1 VEISTSGVAEP
12 GTLCQGQVMSDETG
26 PPPGRR
32 LRIGIDAHVL
42 GRQLT
47 GNERVVSNLIAA
59 LRRVCDHE
67 LFIYLTDRDADRAW
81 RARGYRD
88 TKVRRL
94 RVQRRL
100 FRWPIG
106 LPTASARDRIDVLL
120 AHAHRPPIAP
130 CPVVALIHDL
140 APTRI
145 PHDLAPFERRYLP
158 VTLPWSIRH
167 SDAII
172 AVSEFTK
179 REIVAVCGVP
189 ARRIAVAHNAVD
201 PGLVDG
207 APGQAPVVPPY
218 FLAVGNLQPR
228 KNLETVIRAYR
239 KASESTVGERL
250 VIIGK
255 ATAQGSQVYEEA
267 ADLQAAGRV
276 VFTGYVDDQ
285 TMSGALRGASAF
297 VFPSLYEGFG
307 LPPLEAMAAGAPV
320 IASDI
325 PATREVLGDAAMLVA
340 AKDVDAWAEA
350 LRQISSDPGLRER
363 LSVRGRVRSS
373 SFSWEDSARIVAATL
388 ERVAAGGGS

>member
-1 VEISTSGVAEP
+1 MEHSSHE
-12 GTLCQGQVMSDETG
+12 
-26 PPPGRR
+26 R
-32 LRIGIDAHVL
+32 LRIGIDAHML
-42 GRQLT
+42 GRRLT

-67 LFIYLTDRDADRAW
+67 LFIYLTDPQADRAW
-81 RARGYRD
+81 RARGYRG

-94 RVQRRL
+94 RVQQRL

-106 LPTASARDRIDVLL
+106 MPTAAARDRIDVLL

-130 CPVVALIHDL
+130 CPVVTLIHDL

-145 PHDLAPFERRYLP
+145 PHDLSPLERRYMP

-167 SDAII
+167 SQAIV

-189 ARRIAVAHNAVD
+189 AERIAVAHDAVD
-201 PGLVDG
+201 PGLFDG
-207 APGQAPVVPPY
+207 ALGQAPVDPPY

-239 KASESTVGERL
+239 KAVESGVRERL
-250 VIIGK
+250 VIVGK
-255 ATAQGSQVYEEA
+255 PTAHGSHVYEEA
-267 ADLQAAGRV
+267 ADLQAARRV
-276 VFTGYVDDQ
+276 MFTGYLDDG
-285 TMSGALRGASAF
+285 TMAGALRAATAF

-307 LPPLEAMAAGAPV
+307 FPPLEAMAAGVPV

-325 PATREVLGDAAMLVA
+325 PATREVLDDAAMLVA
-340 AKDVDAWAEA
+340 AKDVEVWAEA
-350 LRQISSDPGLRER
+350 LRRVSSDPGLRER
-363 LSVRGRVRSS
+363 LSARGRARS
-373 SFSWEDSARIVAATL
+373 
-388 ERVAAGGGS
+388 